1 MKTIQILTFL
11 AFFTLLT
18 QAVPAQRTGFPAE
31 IVTAL
36 NTGDAAKL
44 TSYLND
50 NVELVVSSKN
60 DVYSKQQAVG
70 IITDFFRKNKVNSF
84 QLLHNGNKE
93 AASFII
99 GSLKTSTGNY
109 RVYVLTRKISGKQL
123 IQQLRIESE

>member
-1 MKTIQILTFL
+1 MKTIKLLTFIAL
-11 AFFTLLT
+11 FTALELT
-18 QAVPAQRTGFPAE
+18 SAAQTTGFPNE

-36 NTGDAAKL
+36 NSADVAKL
-44 TSYLND
+44 TNYLND
-50 NVELVVSSKN
+50 NVELVMSNKN

-70 IITDFFRKNKVNSF
+70 IITDFFRKNKVNGF

-99 GSLKTSTGNY
+99 GTLKTTAGNY
-109 RVYVLTRKISGKQL
+109 RVYVLTRKTNGKQL

>member
-18 QAVPAQRTGFPAE
+18 QAVPAQTTGFPAE

-70 IITDFFRKNKVNSF
+70 IITDFF
-84 QLLHNGNKE
+84 
-93 AASFII
+93 
-99 GSLKTSTGNY
+99 KTSTGNY

>member
-1 MKTIQILTFL
+1 MKTIKILTLIVFL
-11 AFFTLLT
+11 TTLA
-18 QAVPAQRTGFPAE
+18 QAVPAQTTGFPAE

-36 NTGDAAKL
+36 NSGDVTKL

-50 NVELVVSSKN
+50 NVELVIGTKN
-60 DVYSKQQAVG
+60 DVYSKQQAIG
-70 IITDFFRKNKVNSF
+70 IITDFFRKNKAIGF

-99 GSLKTSTGNY
+99 GTLKSATGNY

>member
-1 MKTIQILTFL
+1 MKTIQILTFI

-18 QAVPAQRTGFPAE
+18 QALPAQTTGFPAE